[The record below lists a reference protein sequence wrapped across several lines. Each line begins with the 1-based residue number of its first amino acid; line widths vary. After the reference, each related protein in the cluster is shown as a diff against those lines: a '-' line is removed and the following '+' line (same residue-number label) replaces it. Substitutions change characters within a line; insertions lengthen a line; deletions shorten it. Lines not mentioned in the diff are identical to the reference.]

1 MQVTIP
7 PELEALVQQ
16 RLETGRYNTPIEVLI
31 AGVALLGQQEEIHQG
46 RFPEAATRKPQG
58 LVASLVGI
66 AKTNEPAPNDDEVA
80 AMLDERLAQKYL

>member
-1 MQVTIP
+1 MQVIIP

-31 AGVALLGQQEEIHQG
+31 AGVALLSHQEDINQG
-46 RFPEAATRKPQG
+46 RLPKEVTSKPQG

-66 AKTNEPAPNDDEVA
+66 AKTNEPAPSDDEVA